1 MRIILISLTIFF
13 WSLAGGE
20 LFALSQHD
28 VEFTIS
34 CDKTK
39 DLIKAQDP
47 IQITFK
53 LKNTGKAPLY
63 VNKRFFLGQEEDM
76 INDREVFL
84 SVTSPSG
91 QKLPYKYSYKTGF
104 PKTDY
109 FALLKPGEEA
119 VSEYPRNI
127 NGSFE
132 FSEPGEYKIT
142 ATYQN
147 AYGSEIGIDA
157 FKDKIESNTITIN
170 ISK

>member
-1 MRIILISLTIFF
+1 MRIILISLILFS

-34 CDKTK
+34 CEKAE
-39 DLIKAQDP
+39 DLKAQDP
-47 IQITFK
+47 IKITFK
-53 LKNTGKAPLY
+53 LKNTGNAPVY
-63 VNKRFFLGQEEDM
+63 VNKRFFLGPEEGL

-91 QKLPYKYSYKTGF
+91 QKLPYKFSYKTGF

-132 FSEPGEYKIT
+132 FNEPGEYKIT

-147 AYGSEIGIDA
+147 VYGKEIGIET
-157 FKDKIESNTITIN
+157 FTDKITSNTIIVK
-170 ISK
+170 IIK